1 MGNQI
6 HLDLPRR
13 RTNNSMM
20 KLALIGLYCLQATLA
35 ATPSK
40 AQAEEW
46 EAWKQEHGKTY
57 PTTSDAK
64 SWLGEFSEEESFRM
78 NIWAENKA
86 AIEKHNREFNEGV
99 HSFHL
104 GMNHFG
110 DLRGHE
116 FASIMNGLRANP
128 ENKMNESNFL
138 VSARSLSLPA
148 SVDWR
153 KKGVVTHVKDQ
164 AQCGSCWAF
173 SATGS
178 LEAAHFRKTGKLV
191 SLSEQQLIDCS
202 GQACAGG
209 FYRHAFAYIKKTGG
223 VDTEKSYPYE
233 HGKVGKCRYNPKH
246 KGARVTGWNQI
257 KRGDENALKQAVATK
272 GPVSVA
278 IDARGAFHQFYQGG
292 VISSPT
298 CSSSNLDHAVLVVGY
313 GKCSKTGKDFW
324 LIKNSWGSSW
334 GEEGYFKLARNEN
347 NMCGVATVPF
357 FPRD

>member
-20 KLALIGLYCLQATLA
+20 QLALIGLYCLQATLA

-153 KKGVVTHVKDQ
+153 KKGAVTHVKDQ

-173 SATGS
+173 SA
-178 LEAAHFRKTGKLV
+178 
-191 SLSEQQLIDCS
+191 
-202 GQACAGG
+202 
-209 FYRHAFAYIKKTGG
+209 
-223 VDTEKSYPYE
+223 
-233 HGKVGKCRYNPKH
+233 
-246 KGARVTGWNQI
+246 
-257 KRGDENALKQAVATK
+257 
-272 GPVSVA
+272 
-278 IDARGAFHQFYQGG
+278 FHQFYHGG

-347 NMCGVATVPF
+347 NMCGVATIPF